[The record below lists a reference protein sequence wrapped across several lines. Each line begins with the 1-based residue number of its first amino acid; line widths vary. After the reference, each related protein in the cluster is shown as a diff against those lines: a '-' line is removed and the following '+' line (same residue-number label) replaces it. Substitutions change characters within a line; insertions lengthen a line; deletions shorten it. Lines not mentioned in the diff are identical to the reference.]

1 VWIPGVPRYID
12 NMNVHTDDFRSHLE
26 ALKLTF
32 ARCRELNLKLR
43 REKCYFGQTSLRTMG
58 FIVEHNKLRP
68 DPKKVEMITS
78 APIPTD
84 HPSFILRSSAI
95 LSIYA
100 LSSFPRGLSFV

>member
-1 VWIPGVPRYID
+1 
-12 NMNVHTDDFRSHLE
+12 
-26 ALKLTF
+26 
-32 ARCRELNLKLR
+32 RELNLKLR

-84 HPSFILRSSAI
+84 HTALRSFLGLVQFYRSMLCH
-95 LSIYA
+95 LSHAAYP
-100 LSSFPRGLSFV
+100 LYRLTSSKVDFVWTEQHTKAFEACKDMI